1 MRLVKKFL
9 LTVLAALPVASIS
22 TAADS
27 KLTEMT
33 GEEQNDALN
42 KYDPS
47 EARCLIME
55 PGTAMTTVDEA
66 KNRLSRKTGITD
78 ERMLDTELRK
88 QIQILR
94 KHRLIEMDEANIIAS
109 VPSAW

>member
-1 MRLVKKFL
+1 MRLVRKFL

-22 TAADS
+22 AAADS

-42 KYDPS
+42 NYNPS
-47 EARCLIME
+47 VARRLIME
-55 PGTAMTTVDEA
+55 PGTAATTVEDA
-66 KNRLSRKTGITD
+66 KNRLSQQTGITD
-78 ERMLDTELRK
+78 DRELDVELQK
-88 QIQILR
+88 QIKILR
-94 KHRLIEMDEANIIAS
+94 DHGLIETRESNIIAP

>member
-22 TAADS
+22 AAADS

-33 GEEQNDALN
+33 GDEQNDALN
-42 KYDPS
+42 NYDPS
-47 EARCLIME
+47 TARRLIME
-55 PGTAMTTVDEA
+55 PGTAMTTVEEA
-66 KNRLSRKTGITD
+66 KIRLSRQTGITD
-78 ERMLDTELRK
+78 ERMLDAELRK
-88 QIQILR
+88 QIEILR
-94 KHRLIEMDEANIIAS
+94 KHRLIEMNEANIIAP